1 VTTLEL
7 AWGEV
12 RAEAELLSAL
22 SAFPIWTDDGSWITS
37 EFDQNERGVL
47 PHHGSWMVGDLPAI
61 LWFLATAD
69 DTDRRATWS
78 ECALKWSERLTNR
91 TGLTSFASV
100 AHMFFRG
107 GLVGLAIAHEERL
120 RPLAMA
126 AAKTVS
132 KRFLEIGYMKSF
144 GTPTDTQYP
153 FTTVDD
159 VINLA
164 VPLWYARRTGQA
176 ALSDSALA
184 AVHLIADQLVR
195 HDGSTGQVLL
205 FDRTG
210 EPAGIDTYQGYSPD
224 GCWSRGQAWGIYGF
238 ATVHRLTGDPGC
250 LAVADSMA
258 DYWIDRVQD
267 EPSPLWD
274 FDLPAGETPIRDT
287 FAASLA
293 YAGILELADLS
304 TSARRL
310 ELRQYASRMLEA
322 LSVKYVIGNPRG
334 HGILSGAA
342 LDVPHDHGIGASV
355 IVGDSY
361 YTEALW
367 RLRSSDE
374 SGPSLPVLPE

>member
-1 VTTLEL
+1 MTTLER
-7 AWGEV
+7 AWSEV
-12 RAEAELLSAL
+12 RAEAELLSKM
-22 SAFPIWTDDGSWITS
+22 SAFPIWTDDGTWITS

-61 LWFLATAD
+61 LWFLATEEDAK
-69 DTDRRATWS
+69 WS
-78 ECALKWSERLTNR
+78 ECALRWSEHLTNR
-91 TGLTSFASV
+91 THLTSFASV

-107 GLVGLAIAHEERL
+107 TLVGLAVGQEERL
-120 RPLAMA
+120 RPLAMT

-132 KRFLEIGYMKSF
+132 ERFMEIGYMKSF
-144 GTPTDTQYP
+144 GTPADTQYP

-164 VPLWYARRTGQA
+164 VPLWYARRTGQED
-176 ALSDSALA
+176 LSDTALA
-184 AVHLIADQLVR
+184 AVHLIVDRLVR
-195 HDGSTGQVLL
+195 SNGSTGQVLL
-205 FDRTG
+205 FDRNG
-210 EPAGIDTYQGYSPD
+210 DPDGIDTYQGYSPD

-238 ATVHRLTGDPGC
+238 ATVHRLTGDLGC
-250 LAVADSMA
+250 LEVADRMA
-258 DYWIDRVQD
+258 DYWIDRVQ
-267 EPSPLWD
+267 EESAPLWD
-274 FDLPAGETPIRDT
+274 FDLPQGETPIRDT

-304 TSARRL
+304 TSQRRL
-310 ELRQYASRMLEA
+310 DLREYATRMLEA

-342 LDVPHDHGIGASV
+342 LDVPHSHGIDASV

-367 RLRSSDE
+367 RLRSGDE
-374 SGPSLPVLPE
+374 DGRSLPVFPQ